1 MRLREVPNPLSRDR
15 RMRPFFQSPRA
26 TRSGRVKRSASAGFS
41 LLEMLFV
48 VALIL
53 VMGAMAMPTL
63 MRTQRNYHLNQ
74 AAAAVTGAIQ
84 ATRYQAMMRGCPF
97 TLAIPQTNAARTN
110 ATYQLQTQAFTG
122 TPPTCAAAFSNY
134 PVGGLATPW
143 SSSQDVSL
151 AAATTLQFNPNGTVQ
166 PVTGTLTLVLSNA
179 STTNTITVSGVG
191 NVKTTSP

>member
-1 MRLREVPNPLSRDR
+1 M
-15 RMRPFFQSPRA
+15 
-26 TRSGRVKRSASAGFS
+26 KRSASAGFS
-41 LLEMLFV
+41 LLEMLIV

-110 ATYQLQTQAFTG
+110 ATYQLQSQVLSG
-122 TPPTCAAAFSNY
+122 TPPTCAAGFTN
-134 PVGGLATPW
+134 VGLATPW

-166 PVTGTLTLVLSNA
+166 PVTGTLTLVLSNGN
-179 STTNTITVSGVG
+179 TTNTITVSGVG